1 MGIINSDEMISENE
15 NEYFDL
21 INKKIETT
29 KVTASSIPQKK
40 NNVEKNKPIKY
51 WKNVILHFL
60 DKQNKLGISWCKELY
75 EIIKAYQFTSERK
88 YLDSFFWQKFEIRTK
103 PKCLNHSQ
111 TIPLNNPLNLKNLQN
126 SDDNI
131 IKSNSSKTLNLND
144 LTSSQYISQ
153 LSKNEYENN
162 KLKLKE
168 YISIFKKHLK
178 NKDHPISICIK
189 LFVEIFSR
197 EIQLYTDEI
206 EEIKNLE
213 EKIER
218 ARIVSEAICQ
228 QLVFYLFKLQKCFGY
243 MYSSIF
249 DFKYF
254 QDEKEEFTIMFSTE
268 FFQHK
273 KLYDL
278 VLNLLTLEKE
288 KEIYDFCKHIL
299 VLNEYG
305 IKPKNLGINPKFCL
319 DQETVKFQVNF
330 IKEKNIKISEDD
342 LNMIKNYISVK
353 DYIPYQSSIDLIKRV
368 KLSQAPFDKMNVLYS
383 MGNDVIE
390 NINNM
395 WKPLENHLPKNFL
408 SIDGDELIKIFAYIL
423 IKAKMPEILSHLSFI
438 KNFTTKDTKSSMIG
452 YYYTTI
458 ETGVILAKKMEEK
471 DYSNEE
477 NNEKNRK
484 TSGNSSTDNSNH

>member
-1 MGIINSDEMISENE
+1 MINSEEMISENE

-29 KVTASSIPQKK
+29 KSSSSPKKNDQKK
-40 NNVEKNKPIKY
+40 NKPLKN

-60 DKQNKLGISWCKELY
+60 EKQNKLGISWCKELY

-103 PKCLNHSQ
+103 PKCLNLTNSQ
-111 TIPLNNPLNLKNLQN
+111 PLALNHLDLQN
-126 SDDNI
+126 SEDENNLS
-131 IKSNSSKTLNLND
+131 KSSKTLNE

-168 YISIFKKHLK
+168 YILIFKKHLK
-178 NKDHPISICIK
+178 NTDHPISICIK

-213 EKIER
+213 EKIQR
-218 ARIVSEAICQ
+218 AKTVSEAICQ

-254 QDEKEEFTIMFSTE
+254 EKEKEEFTILFTTE
-268 FFQHK
+268 FFAHK

-278 VLNLLTLEKE
+278 ILNLLTLEKE

-299 VLNEYG
+299 VLNDSG
-305 IKPKNLGINPKFCL
+305 IKPKHFGINPKFCL
-319 DQETVKFQVNF
+319 DQDTINFQTNF
-330 IKEKNIKISEDD
+330 IKEKNIKITSAE
-342 LNMIKNYISVK
+342 LNGIKNNIK
-353 DYIPYQSSIDLIKRV
+353 NKEYIPYKSSIDLIKKI
-368 KLSQAPFDKMNVLYS
+368 KL
-383 MGNDVIE
+383 
-390 NINNM
+390 
-395 WKPLENHLPKNFL
+395 
-408 SIDGDELIKIFAYIL
+408 
-423 IKAKMPEILSHLSFI
+423 
-438 KNFTTKDTKSSMIG
+438 
-452 YYYTTI
+452 
-458 ETGVILAKKMEEK
+458 
-471 DYSNEE
+471 
-477 NNEKNRK
+477 
-484 TSGNSSTDNSNH
+484 

>member
-1 MGIINSDEMISENE
+1 MGIIDSEEMISENE

-29 KVTASSIPQKK
+29 QISTSSPKQ
-40 NNVEKNKPIKY
+40 NNIKKNKPVKY

-75 EIIKAYQFTSERK
+75 EIIKAYHFNSERK

-111 TIPLNNPLNLKNLQN
+111 TIPLNIPLNLNNLQN
-126 SDDNI
+126 SEENI
-131 IKSNSSKTLNLND
+131 IKSNSSKTLNLNN

-153 LSKNEYENN
+153 LNKNEYENN

-218 ARIVSEAICQ
+218 AKRVSEAICQ

-268 FFQHK
+268 FFEHK

-278 VLNLLTLEKE
+278 ILNLLTLEKE

-319 DQETVKFQVNF
+319 DQETIKFQLNF
-330 IKEKNIKISEDD
+330 IKEKNLKISEDD
-342 LNMIKNYISVK
+342 LNLIKNYVSTK

-368 KLSQAPFDKMNVLYS
+368 KLSQPPFDKMNVLYS
-383 MGNDVIE
+383 MGNNIIE

-395 WKPLENHLPKNFL
+395 WKPLENFLPKNFL

-458 ETGVILAKKMEEK
+458 EAGVILAKKMEEK
-471 DYSNEE
+471 DYTKEVNIE
-477 NNEKNRK
+477 N
-484 TSGNSSTDNSNH
+484 DM

>member
-1 MGIINSDEMISENE
+1 MINSEEMISENE

-29 KVTASSIPQKK
+29 KSSSSPKKNDQKK
-40 NNVEKNKPIKY
+40 NKPLKN

-60 DKQNKLGISWCKELY
+60 EKQNKLGISWCKELY

-103 PKCLNHSQ
+103 PKCLNLTNSQ
-111 TIPLNNPLNLKNLQN
+111 PLALNHLDLQN
-126 SDDNI
+126 SEDENNLS
-131 IKSNSSKTLNLND
+131 KSSKTLNE

-168 YISIFKKHLK
+168 YILIFKKHLK
-178 NKDHPISICIK
+178 NTDHPISICIK

-213 EKIER
+213 EKIQR
-218 ARIVSEAICQ
+218 AKTVSEAICQ

-243 MYSSIF
+243 MYSSLF

-254 QDEKEEFTIMFSTE
+254 EKEKEEFTILFTTE
-268 FFQHK
+268 FFAHK

-278 VLNLLTLEKE
+278 ILNLLTLEKE

-299 VLNEYG
+299 VLNDSG
-305 IKPKNLGINPKFCL
+305 IKPKHFGINPKFCL
-319 DQETVKFQVNF
+319 DQDTINFQTNF
-330 IKEKNIKISEDD
+330 IKEKNIKITSAE
-342 LNMIKNYISVK
+342 LNGIKNNIK
-353 DYIPYQSSIDLIKRV
+353 NKEYIPYKSSIDLIKKI
-368 KLSQAPFDKMNVLYS
+368 KLYQAPFDKMNVLYS

-390 NINNM
+390 NINNI
-395 WKPLENHLPKNFL
+395 WKPLENFLPKNFL
-408 SIDGDELIKIFAYIL
+408 SIDGDELIKIFGYIL

-438 KNFTTKDTKSSMIG
+438 KNFTTKETKTSMVG
-452 YYYTTI
+452 YYSTTI
-458 ETGVILAKKMEEK
+458 EAGIILAKKMEEK
-471 DYSNEE
+471 DYNNEE
-477 NNEKNRK
+477 NIENE
-484 TSGNSSTDNSNH
+484 TSGSSSTDISNQQ

>member
-1 MGIINSDEMISENE
+1 MGIINSEELISENE

-29 KVTASSIPQKK
+29 KVSQTQNRK
-40 NNVEKNKPIKY
+40 NNITEKNKPVKY

-60 DKQNKLGISWCKELY
+60 EKQNKLGISWCKDLY
-75 EIIKAYQFTSERK
+75 QIIKAYKFTSERK

-111 TIPLNNPLNLKNLQN
+111 PLSLNEIYKLN
-126 SDDNI
+126 SDED
-131 IKSNSSKTLNLND
+131 IKESNSSKTLND
-144 LTSSQYISQ
+144 LTSSQYLSQ

-178 NKDHPISICIK
+178 NNDHPISICIK

-206 EEIKNLE
+206 EEIKNFE
-213 EKIER
+213 EKLQR
-218 ARIVSEAICQ
+218 AKIVTEAICQ

-254 QDEKEEFTIMFSTE
+254 EEEKEEFTILFSTE
-268 FFQHK
+268 FFEHQ

-288 KEIYDFCKHIL
+288 KEIYDFCKHIM
-299 VLNEYG
+299 VLNESG
-305 IKPKNLGINPKFCL
+305 IKPKHFGIDAKFCL
-319 DQETVKFQVNF
+319 DQDTIKYQINF
-330 IKEKNIKISEDD
+330 IKQKNIKISEDD
-342 LNMIKNYISVK
+342 LNKINNYISNK
-353 DYIPYQSSIDLIKRV
+353 DYIPYKSSIDLIKKV
-368 KLSQAPFDKMNVLYS
+368 KLKKAPFDKMNVLYS

-390 NINNM
+390 NINNI
-395 WKPLENHLPKNFL
+395 WKPLENFLPKNFL

-458 ETGVILAKKMEEK
+458 EAGVILAKKMEEK
-471 DYSNEE
+471 DYTIEEE
-477 NNEKNRK
+477 NIKEKNRK
-484 TSGNSSTDNSNH
+484 ISGNSSTDISNH